1 MESHLLGLYSKDLGM
16 TWMDWEALMGP
27 PKGCGRPH
35 LGLHLGA
42 PLVPWFHSYALE
54 EGLHSCA
61 FWVFVLNYPTPWD
74 FL

>member
-1 MESHLLGLYSKDLGM
+1 MESHLLGLCPKDLGM

-35 LGLHLGA
+35 LGIHLGA

-54 EGLHSCA
+54 EGLIHVH
-61 FWVFVLNYPTPWD
+61 FG
-74 FL
+74 FLC

>member
-27 PKGCGRPH
+27 PKGCGWPH

-42 PLVPWFHSYALE
+42 PLVPRFHSYALE

>member
-1 MESHLLGLYSKDLGM
+1 MLFGIFYGKPPVGALLKDLGM
-16 TWMDWEALMGP
+16 TWMDWEALMGA

-54 EGLHSCA
+54 EGLHSCV
-61 FWVFVLNYPTPWD
+61 FWVFV
-74 FL
+74 